1 MSGTSNVDSAGGE
14 AATRIRPRQLWYV
27 LAAVAVLV
35 AAIRSDSHWLLN
47 FVHVITGLLWTGTD
61 LFMGFV
67 VGPILRGL
75 ELAARRAVVTRLTP
89 RMLFFMPTL
98 AAVTT
103 TSGWVLAERG
113 GYFELPYPAFGWVVA
128 ALVVV
133 AILTVQGFA
142 ILLPVNLKVYFEL
155 RRAAPDM
162 ERVNR
167 LMRLYLRTIASQG
180 VMQVAIIVVMA
191 RFVTGV

>member
-1 MSGTSNVDSAGGE
+1 MSGTSNTDSEGGE
-14 AATRIRPRQLWYV
+14 PATRIRPRQLWYV
-27 LAAVAVLV
+27 LAALAVLV

-61 LFMGFV
+61 LFMGFM

-98 AAVTT
+98 AAIAT
-103 TSGWVLAERG
+103 TSGWYLAERG

-155 RRAAPDM
+155 RGAAPDM
-162 ERVNR
+162 ARVNR
-167 LMRLYLRTIASQG
+167 LMRIYLRTIASQG

-191 RFVTGV
+191 RFVAGI